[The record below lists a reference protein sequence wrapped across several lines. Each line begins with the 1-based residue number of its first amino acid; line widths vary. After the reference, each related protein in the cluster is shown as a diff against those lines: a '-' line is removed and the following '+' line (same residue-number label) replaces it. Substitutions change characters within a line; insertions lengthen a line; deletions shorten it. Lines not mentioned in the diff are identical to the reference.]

1 MAFDVDLF
9 VIGGGSGGVRAARM
23 AASTGARVALAEES
37 RMGGTCVIRGCVP
50 KKLML
55 FASQFRE
62 LGEVA
67 PRYGWSFGEGRFDW
81 PAFRTHLHAE
91 LDRLESTYR
100 RLLDTAGVR
109 IHDTRATI
117 EDPHTVRLADGGT
130 VTAANILVATGGTAV
145 LPGLPYAELGL
156 VSDDIFVM
164 DELPRSILI
173 VGGGYIACEMANI
186 LNGLGVQ
193 VTLIYRGAQILRGF
207 DDEARGLVAESMRER
222 GIELHTGSD
231 ILMMGPPEAE
241 FDMPAGELVL
251 APHKLRTK
259 GPARVKTTMGME
271 RVYDAVLFATGRD
284 AKTKGLGLEALG
296 IPLSRRGHVE
306 VDEYSQT
313 RVPSVF
319 AIGDVTGRV
328 ALTPVAIRDAM
339 CFSRTVFEG
348 VPTPID
354 HELIPSVV
362 FTQPELGAVG
372 LTEEQARD
380 LEPIEVYA
388 TSFRPMRTAFAGRP
402 NRVLMKL
409 IVSQSTRRVL
419 GCHIVAPDAGEMI
432 QFAGIAVKM
441 GATKED
447 FDRTVAVH
455 PTMAEEI
462 VTLRNPV
469 RRT

>member
-1 MAFDVDLF
+1 
-9 VIGGGSGGVRAARM
+9 
-23 AASTGARVALAEES
+23 
-37 RMGGTCVIRGCVP
+37 
-50 KKLML
+50 
-55 FASQFRE
+55 
-62 LGEVA
+62 
-67 PRYGWSFGEGRFDW
+67 
-81 PAFRTHLHAE
+81 
-91 LDRLESTYR
+91 
-100 RLLDTAGVR
+100 
-109 IHDTRATI
+109 
-117 EDPHTVRLADGGT
+117 
-130 VTAANILVATGGTAV
+130 
-145 LPGLPYAELGL
+145 
-156 VSDDIFVM
+156 
-164 DELPRSILI
+164 
-173 VGGGYIACEMANI
+173 MANI

-193 VTLIYRGAQILRGF
+193 VALIYRGAQILRGF